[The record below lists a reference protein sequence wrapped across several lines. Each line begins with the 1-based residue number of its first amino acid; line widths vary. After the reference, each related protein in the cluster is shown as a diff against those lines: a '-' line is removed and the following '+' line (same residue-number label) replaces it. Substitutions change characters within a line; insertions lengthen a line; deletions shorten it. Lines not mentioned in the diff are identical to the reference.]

1 MHKLAV
7 NLPILRESRLT
18 THKVRLLVREI
29 RHESRACPVAGRK
42 RVRARSSPRIPRAFQ
57 LSLNELG
64 AVQIRYAGGER
75 RPKGC
80 GRSSSSSSRVPR
92 VSVRLP
98 PCCSDLA
105 PVFLSLRLVV
115 RRRRSAPALSFPAH
129 NTPAGSAS
137 SDANEGRADVTAG
150 TPLLSKLQNEVSTL

>member
-7 NLPILRESRLT
+7 NLPILRESRLK
-18 THKVRLLVREI
+18 THKVPLLVREI
-29 RHESRACPVAGRK
+29 RLESRACPVAGRK

-75 RPKGC
+75 RLKGC

-105 PVFLSLRLVV
+105 PVFLSLSRLVV
-115 RRRRSAPALSFPAH
+115 SRRRSAPVLSFPAH

-137 SDANEGRADVTAG
+137 SGANEGRADTAG